1 MKACP
6 IAASVPDT
14 DDDERLKDL
23 LDGRLSAEEL
33 AEISDDPVLRSLA
46 IRIYGDSVREVLGEE
61 PIIDDILKL
70 EDDIIE
76 VVTVEVTTD
85 APIVPITPSQPLQQ
99 PKLNNN
105 KGLFFI
111 TLGLFIIAF
120 DLFNV
125 LAGLGSII
133 NTCSDIGC
141 TPTRLKLNLLSA
153 HQMATPLGWSEVGMF
168 GIPDYILLAIG
179 ALVLLMGLRKVKKN
193 A

>member
-23 LDGRLSAEEL
+23 LDGRLSPEEL

-46 IRIYGDSVREVLGEE
+46 IRIYGDGVRDVLGEE

-70 EDDIIE
+70 QEDIIE
-76 VVTVEVTTD
+76 VVTVEVTND
-85 APIVPITPSQPLQQ
+85 APVVPITPSEPLKQTN
-99 PKLNNN
+99 LNSNR
-105 KGLFFI
+105 GLFFI
-111 TLGLFIIAF
+111 ILGLLMLAF

-133 NTCSDIGC
+133 GTCSDIGC

-153 HQMATPLGWSEVGMF
+153 HQMTTPMGWSEVGMF
-168 GIPDYILLAIG
+168 GIPDYLLLVMG
-179 ALVLLMGLRKVKKN
+179 SLVLLIGFRKMKTSP
-193 A
+193 